1 MLRID
6 LNGYLIIINKG
17 GDYMDY
23 SYVVILLFSLIIC
36 IGLGVAKFI
45 AYDGE
50 YDGECTDMIKS
61 LFCVID
67 LVKDFIVIFC
77 LLYYLLYGSLF

>member
-1 MLRID
+1 MLKID

-17 GDYMDY
+17 GDYINY
-23 SYVVILLFSLIIC
+23 SYLVILLFSLIIC

-45 AYDGE
+45 SYDGE

-77 LLYYLLYGSLF
+77 LLHYLLYGSLF

>member
-23 SYVVILLFSLIIC
+23 SYLVILLFSLIIC

-45 AYDGE
+45 AYDEE

-77 LLYYLLYGSLF
+77 LLHYLLYGSLF

>member
-23 SYVVILLFSLIIC
+23 SYLVILLFSLIIC

-45 AYDGE
+45 AYDEE
-50 YDGECTDMIKS
+50 YDEECTDMIKS

>member
-17 GDYMDY
+17 GDYMNY
-23 SYVVILLFSLIIC
+23 RYLVISLFSLIIC
-36 IGLGVAKFI
+36 IGLGIAKFI
-45 AYDGE
+45 SYDGE
-50 YDGECTDMIKS
+50 HDGQCIDMIKS

-67 LVKDFIVIFC
+67 LVEDFIVIFC
-77 LLYYLLYGSLF
+77 LSHYLLYRSLF

>member
-1 MLRID
+1 M
-6 LNGYLIIINKG
+6 N
-17 GDYMDY
+17 Y
-23 SYVVILLFSLIIC
+23 SYLVILLFSLIIC

-45 AYDGE
+45 SYDGE

-77 LLYYLLYGSLF
+77 LLHYLLYGSLF